1 MTEPQAQA
9 APAETAAAPSL
20 PSPGTLLRAAREK
33 AGLTAEDLGGQLK
46 LAKGTLEALE
56 RDDFAALSEPVYV
69 RGYYRKI
76 AKLLPVSEKELIAG
90 YNARNKPL
98 RVVASGAP
106 SRIPLAGGVA
116 AGASRH
122 SFGPGLGVIA
132 LAAIAVVIVLF
143 LFMDRE
149 PARRLVSVETPPATA
164 PAEKSVAAPAAG
176 APAEVTA
183 PVTGPAATP
192 APAASAPAP
201 AMSTAPA
208 AGPAVAAAPKAE
220 PVPAVANQLVL
231 TFSESSFVRVE
242 DSRGKTLAIGLVR
255 SGERQTLDG
264 APPYTVFLGN
274 AKNVKVYFNGQ
285 PVDFSAHVNAQN
297 DTARFMVP

>member
-1 MTEPQAQA
+1 MTEPAAQDTSA
-9 APAETAAAPSL
+9 NAAASTMPN
-20 PSPGTLLRAAREK
+20 SPGAMLRIAREK

-76 AKLLPVSEKELIAG
+76 AKLLPVSEKALIEA
-90 YNARNKPL
+90 YNARSKPA
-98 RVVASGAP
+98 RAVVSAAP

-116 AGASRH
+116 AGASSR
-122 SFGPGLGVIA
+122 FPYAGVMLV
-132 LAAIAVVIVLF
+132 LAAVAVAVVMFIFV
-143 LFMDRE
+143 DRE
-149 PARRLVSVETPPATA
+149 TPRRIATPETGAPAAVTVPAPTPVETA
-164 PAEKSVAAPAAG
+164 PAQTAPAQSAPAQAAPTAA
-176 APAEVTA
+176 
-183 PVTGPAATP
+183 P
-192 APAASAPAP
+192 APAAAAPAP
-201 AMSTAPA
+201 AVLEAP
-208 AGPAVAAAPKAE
+208 
-220 PVPAVANQLVL
+220 PAVANQLVL
-231 TFSESSFVRVE
+231 NFSESSFVRVE

-255 SGERQTLDG
+255 AGEKQALDG

-274 AKNVKVYFNGQ
+274 ARNVKVYFNGQ